1 MTDSIALIAV
11 DWGTTNR
18 RAWAFAGD
26 GRIIGERADGEGLLS
41 VPKGGFP
48 RSFAQLTKEWRER
61 DERIPVLMCGMVG
74 SKLGWIEAP
83 YLHLPADV
91 EEFARELREVPGAG
105 ATWIVPGACDE
116 HGVEPDVMRGEEC
129 QILGAMLKRETADAV
144 FLLPG
149 THSKWAVVKARRLHR
164 FRTYMTGEVFSLLR
178 ASGTIAQLI
187 EPGDH
192 DQDAFGRG
200 VARGQ
205 SEDSSLLH
213 ALFGARTLAL
223 FDRMPRP
230 ALVSY
235 LSGLLIGAELADALR
250 WSGTQ
255 LPIIAVGSAQ
265 LVGNYR
271 TAAHRFGI
279 KLDAIES
286 ATVLPPALLAIAR
299 RAGLISST

>member
-1 MTDSIALIAV
+1 MTETIALIGV

-26 GRIIGERADGEGLLS
+26 GRIVGERADGEGLLS

-48 RSFAQLTKEWRER
+48 RSFAELIKEWRAR

-83 YLHLPADV
+83 YVRLPVDV
-91 EEFARELREVPGAG
+91 DEFARELREVPDAG

-116 HGVEPDVMRGEEC
+116 QGAEPDVMRGEEC
-129 QILGAMLKRETADAV
+129 QILGTVLKCEIADAV

-149 THSKWAVVKARRLHR
+149 THSKWAIVEARRLVR

-187 EPGDH
+187 EPGDN
-192 DQDAFGRG
+192 DQSAFADGI
-200 VARGQ
+200 ARSQ

-213 ALFGARTLAL
+213 AIFGTRTLAL
-223 FDRMPRP
+223 FGRLPRR
-230 ALVSY
+230 ALASY

-265 LVGNYR
+265 LIGNYR
-271 TAAHRFGI
+271 AAAHHFGV

-286 ATVLPPALLAIAR
+286 AAVLPSALIAIAR
-299 RAGLISST
+299 GASLLSST